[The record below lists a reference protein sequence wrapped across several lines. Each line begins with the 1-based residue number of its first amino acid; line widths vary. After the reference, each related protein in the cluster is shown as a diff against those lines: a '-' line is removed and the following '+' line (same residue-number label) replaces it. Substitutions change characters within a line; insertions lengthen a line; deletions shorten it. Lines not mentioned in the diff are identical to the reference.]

1 MSSKIKIIK
10 PALILSFAI
19 SFMLFIYE
27 PIVMY
32 LNNTS
37 DFWFDLNILVSYS
50 FITFL
55 ILFLFITIVYI
66 IIYLIDKR
74 ALKGRKKI
82 YETFLIFGFCMFFVT
97 YIQGNYLSGKL
108 PPLDGKTINW
118 NNYTFDSIISAVL
131 LIIVFG
137 ITILLIKKYKFEKT
151 IKWSKNITLAICA
164 MLAVSLTTTFFT
176 VKTESDSKKYTVTA
190 TTNYINNYST
200 DKNFIILL
208 LDSIDSET
216 MEKIVQKDNKYLD
229 VFDDF
234 TYFPDTVGGYP
245 FTRDTV
251 PLVLSGNWSE
261 NKTDF
266 TSFYNE
272 AMDNS
277 KLLDYLRD
285 YNYNINIYNDEISYN
300 TEKAKDIKNF
310 SFNNKVDLF
319 SFIKQE
325 LKYDLFKYLPFYLKK
340 YSKIETMNFIKTR
353 KLVNDELFLWDD
365 TIFLDNYLK
374 RDVTLGDNKEFK
386 YIHLEGAHYPFDC
399 DKNFN
404 KKENGTYE
412 EKIEGSIIL
421 IDKYLKYL
429 KENDIYDNSAIIIL
443 ADHGFW
449 WEIDDDSL
457 LKRQNPILYIKGFDE
472 HHKREVS
479 DEKVSFDNLQ
489 DMYNNLLNGNKAED
503 VMEGIDTTKPRR
515 FMLYRVFGYNHM
527 EEFLQYGHSKDL
539 NTLKKSGNVY
549 DLD

>member
-1 MSSKIKIIK
+1 MKNYIKKIT
-10 PALILSFAI
+10 PALIISLAF

-27 PIVMY
+27 PVIMY

-37 DFWFDLNILVSYS
+37 DFWFDINVLISYS
-50 FITFL
+50 VVAFF
-55 ILFLFITIVYI
+55 ILFSLIA
-66 IIYLIDKR
+66 IIYVIINFIQEKL
-74 ALKGRKKI
+74 LKNCKNL
-82 YETFLIFGFCMFFVT
+82 YNTFLIFGFCIFFVT

-108 PPLDGKTINW
+108 PALDGKTIDW
-118 NNYTFDSIISAVL
+118 SSYTHESLISAVL
-131 LIIVFG
+131 LISIFG
-137 ITILLIKKYKFEKT
+137 AIILLIRKFKFEKV
-151 IKWSKNITLAICA
+151 IKWSKNITLVICA
-164 MLAVSLTTTFFT
+164 MLTVSLITTCLTSKNDSD
-176 VKTESDSKKYTVTA
+176 VKTYTITA
-190 TTNYINNYST
+190 TTNYINEYST

-216 MEKIVQKDNKYLD
+216 MEDIIQNNDKYVD
-229 VFDDF
+229 VFEDF

-266 TSFYNE
+266 ASFYNE

-277 KLLDYLRD
+277 KLLDYLRE

-300 TEKAKDIKNF
+300 TEKAKDIRNF
-310 SFNNKVDLF
+310 SFDNKVDLY

-325 LKYDLFKYLPFYLKK
+325 VKYDLFKYLPFYLKK
-340 YSKIETMNFIKTR
+340 YSKIESMNFINTR

-365 TIFLDNYLK
+365 TIFLNKYLNK
-374 RDVTLGDNKEFK
+374 SVKTSSHKEFK

-399 DKNFN
+399 DKDFN

-412 EKIEGSIIL
+412 DKIEGSINL
-421 IDKYLKYL
+421 IDKYLNYL
-429 KENDIYDNSAIIIL
+429 KDNNIYDNSVIIIL

-457 LKRQNPILYIKGFDE
+457 LRRQNPILYIKGFDE
-472 HHKREVS
+472 HHERNVS
-479 DEKVSFDNLQ
+479 EEKVSFDNLQ

-503 VMEGIDTTKPRR
+503 VMEGVDTTKPRR
-515 FMLYRVFGYNHM
+515 FMLYRVGGYNHM
-527 EEFLQYGHSKDL
+527 EEFLQHGHSKDL
-539 NTLKKSGNVY
+539 NTLEKTGNIY
-549 DLD
+549 DLN